1 MELQVL
7 RTSELAQTS
16 SGDAQSLIEA
26 FLRGLD
32 VKESSRRLYGRTLKQ
47 FFAWVDLEGK
57 QLPELKKADI
67 AEYKNY
73 LETRLKLSP
82 LTVGSYI
89 VSLRKFYEWVEAE
102 GLYKNIAKGIKTPQ
116 RSQVFEKQYLS
127 EKKSGELLEHFK
139 GESLRNFAIVN
150 LMLRT
155 GLRTIEVSR
164 LQVGDIC
171 YMGEQR
177 VLKIWGK
184 GKTEAE
190 KGKDYNFVVLT
201 DKAYLPIKNYLE
213 ATRKGAR
220 SGEPLFTSTSR
231 QNSGEQLSTR
241 TISGLCKEGL
251 KAIGLDGHEYTAHSL
266 RHTTASPLLGHGQT
280 LLAVQHVL
288 RHASVNTTQR
298 YTKQKERELRLM
310 DAPENALD
318 FAF

>member
-1 MELQVL
+1 MELQEL
-7 RTSELAQTS
+7 RKKEVARIS
-16 SGDAQSLIEA
+16 SGDTQSLTEA

-47 FFAWVDLEGK
+47 FFTWTDLEGK
-57 QLPELKKADI
+57 NLRELTKGDI
-67 AEYKNY
+67 AEYKGY
-73 LETRLKLSP
+73 LENSLKLSP

-89 VSLRKFYEWVEAE
+89 ISLRKFYEWVEVE
-102 GLYKNIAKGIKTPQ
+102 GLYRNIAKGIKTPQ
-116 RSQVFEKQYLS
+116 RSQVFEKLYLS

-139 GESLRNFAIVN
+139 GESLRNYAIVN

-155 GLRTIEVSR
+155 GLRTIEVAR
-164 LQVGDIC
+164 AQVGDIC

-184 GKTEAE
+184 GKSEAE

-201 DKAYLPIKNYLE
+201 DKAYFPIRNYLE
-213 ATRKGAR
+213 ATRKGAK
-220 SGEPLFTSTSR
+220 SGDPLFTSTSR
-231 QNSGEQLSTR
+231 QNKGEGLSTR

-266 RHTTASPLLGHGQT
+266 RHTTASLLLGHGQT

-298 YTKQKERELRLM
+298 YTKQKERELRLT
-310 DAPENALD
+310 DAPEVALD
-318 FAF
+318 LAF